1 MESQHIKAKKKK
13 KSTSLQCKIIFWS
26 FFKKNCPQKIF
37 PQTVCF
43 TGSSLTSKNKVLCY
57 WKKYLELKC
66 SCCAPTDATDL
77 WNKITISDFAH
88 AKVACLWLALNSI
101 ALATLPL
108 LVSLKSMFPCFA
120 RWRWFKCLFRFFCSE
135 HLWWSPCDFGK
146 HRVFTH
152 NKKP

>member
-1 MESQHIKAKKKK
+1 MQNHI
-13 KSTSLQCKIIFWS
+13 LII
-26 FFKKNCPQKIF
+26 FKKNCPQKIF

-101 ALATLPL
+101 ALATLPF
-108 LVSLKSMFPCFA
+108 VSFFKIHVSMF
-120 RWRWFKCLFRFFCSE
+120 R
-135 HLWWSPCDFGK
+135 
-146 HRVFTH
+146 
-152 NKKP
+152 